1 MLQKVYCI
9 CVVIVFTCRKKYS
22 LLGEE
27 ALILN
32 ALAMVLTAGAV
43 VVAYIIMK
51 DDFKYRG
58 HILITAQGD

>member
-1 MLQKVYCI
+1 MHVTVSLCI
-9 CVVIVFTCRKKYS
+9 CVIGFIHRAKYS
-22 LLGEE
+22 SLPQE
-27 ALILN
+27 ALIVN
-32 ALAMVLTAGAV
+32 SLAMVLTVSAV

>member
-1 MLQKVYCI
+1 MHVTRSSCI
-9 CVVIVFTCRKKYS
+9 CVIAFTYRNTYS
-22 LLGEE
+22 KLPEE

-32 ALAMVLTAGAV
+32 SLAMVLTVSAI

-51 DDFKYRG
+51 DDFKYQG

>member
-1 MLQKVYCI
+1 LP
-9 CVVIVFTCRKKYS
+9 
-22 LLGEE
+22 EE

-32 ALAMVLTAGAV
+32 ALAMVLTAGAI

>member
-1 MLQKVYCI
+1 MQFMKISCI
-9 CVVIVFTCRKKYS
+9 FVVAFTCRKKYS
-22 LLGEE
+22 SLPEE

-32 ALAMVLTAGAV
+32 ALAMVLTAGAI

>member
-1 MLQKVYCI
+1 MHIKKSSCI
-9 CVVIVFTCRKKYS
+9 FVIAFACRKRYS
-22 LLGEE
+22 SLPEE

-32 ALAMVLTAGAV
+32 ALAMVITAGAG

>member
-1 MLQKVYCI
+1 MFQKFYCI
-9 CVVIVFTCRKKYS
+9 CVVIAFTCRKKYS
-22 LLGEE
+22 KLEEE

-32 ALAMVLTAGAV
+32 SLAMVLTAGAV

>member
-1 MLQKVYCI
+1 MHVTRSSYI
-9 CVVIVFTCRKKYS
+9 CVIAFTYRKNYS
-22 LLGEE
+22 SLPEE
-27 ALILN
+27 ALIVN
-32 ALAMVLTAGAV
+32 ALAMVLTVSAI

>member
-1 MLQKVYCI
+1 MHVTKSLSI
-9 CVVIVFTCRKKYS
+9 CVIAFTCRKKYS
-22 LLGEE
+22 SLPEE

-32 ALAMVLTAGAV
+32 SLAMVLTTGAI

>member
-1 MLQKVYCI
+1 MKISCI
-9 CVVIVFTCRKKYS
+9 FVIVFTYRKKYS
-22 LLGEE
+22 SLPEE